1 MVEFIL
7 VLGYIALTTFLGWF
21 LTSRAK
27 ARNDINSFF
36 VGKKE
41 LSWFLVMFVMF
52 GECIA
57 GASSIGAAQTSYSI
71 GLSSVWTN
79 WGQCLGIIVFVLTVS
94 KLYRTAGYY
103 GSYSVPEAYQ
113 FRFGTQRC
121 RIVVMAI
128 VVIVYTILYA
138 LQPKAAGAILS
149 PMLNIDINVCAWVM
163 AAVFVFQAL
172 SGLKGIAWMNVVHSS
187 VLFIG
192 CLIVMILSWNKSG
205 GPSAVYDALGASY
218 LSVTQPSLGTVI
230 GNALGGL
237 FAFIL
242 STSLVA
248 NVYGAKS
255 KRAANLG
262 VIAGAVVVF
271 IFAFFPAFIG
281 VFGRLMYPGLE
292 KAETAKIFYMV
303 ADTFGPAIGAMA
315 SMCII
320 AAVFSTAP
328 AFLLTVGTSLARD
341 LYAGIIKK
349 DATPEQQLKFSK
361 WAIVVLGLGSTY
373 LGLNAASILSQ
384 VNSAFQIRAVAG
396 LILVMGA
403 LWKKVDEKAA
413 FWSMLIGGIVAAG
426 WYIAG
431 NPFGIVPFWPGCGIA
446 LVLCV
451 VMSST
456 NGYKVSPDFAHY
468 KELQDQIPEG
478 LL

>member
-1 MVEFIL
+1 MLEFIL
-7 VLGYIALTTFLGWF
+7 VLGYIVLTTFLGWY

-36 VGKKE
+36 VGRKE
-41 LSWFLVMFVMF
+41 LSWLLVMFVMF

-57 GASSIGAAQTSYSI
+57 GASSIGAAQTSYKI

-94 KLYRTAGYY
+94 KLYRTAGHY
-103 GSYSVPEAYQ
+103 GKYSVPEAYQ
-113 FRFGTQRC
+113 FRFGSQRC

-128 VVIVYTILYA
+128 VVVVYTILYA

-149 PMLNIDINVCAWVM
+149 PMLNIDIRICAWVM
-163 AAVFVFQAL
+163 AAIFVFQAL

-187 VLFIG
+187 VLFLG

-205 GPSAVYDALGASY
+205 GPNVVREVLGESF
-218 LSVTQPSLGTVI
+218 LTVTQPSVGTVI

-248 NVYGAKS
+248 NVYGARS
-255 KRAANLG
+255 KHDANKG
-262 VIAGAVVVF
+262 VIAGAIVVF
-271 IFAFFPAFIG
+271 IFAFFPACIG
-281 VFGRLMYPGLE
+281 MFGRIIYPE
-292 KAETAKIFYMV
+292 VQDTSKIFYIV
-303 ADTFGPAIGAMA
+303 ADTFGAGIGAMA
-315 SMCII
+315 SMCVI

-341 LYAGIIKK
+341 LYAGVINKN
-349 DATPEQQLKFSK
+349 ATPEQQLKFSK
-361 WAIVVLGLGSTY
+361 WSIVVLGLGSTY
-373 LGLNAASILSQ
+373 LGLNAASILTQ

-413 FWSMLIGGIVAAG
+413 FWSMLIGGLVAAG

-431 NPFGIVPFWPGCGIA
+431 SPFGIVPFWPGCGVA
-446 LVLCV
+446 LVLCII
-451 VMSST
+451 MT
-456 NGYKVSPDFAHY
+456 LANGYEVSPDFANY
-468 KELQDQIPEG
+468 KELQDKIPEG
-478 LL
+478 QL

>member
-1 MVEFIL
+1 MLEFVI
-7 VLGYIALTTFLGWF
+7 VLAYIVLTTFLGWY
-21 LTSRAK
+21 LTSKAK

-41 LSWFLVMFVMF
+41 LSWILVMFVMF

-57 GASSIGAAQTSYSI
+57 GASSIGAAQSSWKS

-79 WGQCLGIIVFVLTVS
+79 WGQCLGIIVFVFTVS

-113 FRFGTQRC
+113 FRFGSQRC
-121 RIVVMAI
+121 RVVVMAI
-128 VVIVYTILYA
+128 VVVVYTILYA
-138 LQPKAAGAILS
+138 LQPKSAAAILS
-149 PMLNIDINVCAWVM
+149 PMLNVDIRICAWAM

-187 VLFIG
+187 ILFIG
-192 CLIVMILSWNKSG
+192 CFVVMILSGKASG
-205 GPSAVYDALGASY
+205 GIAAVKEQLDSTY
-218 LSVTQPSLGTVI
+218 LSVLQPSVGTVV

-255 KRAANLG
+255 KHDANFG
-262 VIAGAVVVF
+262 VIAGAIVVF
-271 IFAFFPAFIG
+271 VFAFFPAFVG
-281 VFGRLMYPGLE
+281 VFGKIMYPE
-292 KAETAKIFYMV
+292 VQDTSKIFYIV
-303 ADTFGPAIGAMA
+303 ADTFGAGIGALA

-341 LYAGIIKK
+341 LYKGIINKE
-349 DATPEQQLKFSK
+349 ATPEQQLKFSK

-373 LGLNAASILSQ
+373 LGLNAASILTQ

-403 LWKKVDEKAA
+403 LWPRVNEKAA
-413 FWSMLIGGIVAAG
+413 FWSMLVGGIVAAL
-426 WYIAG
+426 WFILG
-431 NPFGIVPFWPGCGIA
+431 NPFGIVPFWPGCGVA
-446 LVLCV
+446 F
-451 VMSST
+451 VMCIIISFA
-456 NGYKVSPDFAHY
+456 NGKKVSDDFAHY
-468 KELQDQIPEG
+468 KELQDAIPEG
-478 LL
+478 QL

>member
-1 MVEFIL
+1 MFEFIL
-7 VLGYIALTTFLGWF
+7 VLGYIALTTFLGWY

-41 LSWFLVMFVMF
+41 LSWVLVMFVMF

-57 GASSIGAAQTSYSI
+57 GASSIGAAQTSYKI

-79 WGQCLGIIVFVLTVS
+79 WGQCLGIIAFVLTVS

-103 GSYSVPEAYQ
+103 GNYSVPEAYQ

-121 RIVVMAI
+121 RIVVMVI
-128 VVIVYTILYA
+128 VVVVYSILYA

-149 PMLNIDINVCAWVM
+149 PMLNIDLTLCAWVM
-163 AAVFVFQAL
+163 AIVFIIQAL

-192 CLIVMILSWNKSG
+192 CMVVMILSWIKTG
-205 GPSAVYDALGASY
+205 GPNTVLESLGASY
-218 LSVTQPSLGTVI
+218 LSVAQPSVGEVV

-248 NVYGAKS
+248 NVYGARS
-255 KRAANLG
+255 KKDANKG
-262 VIAGAVVVF
+262 VLMGALIVF

-281 VFGRLMYPGLE
+281 VFGKIMYPE
-292 KAETAKIFYMV
+292 VENTAKIFYIV
-303 ADTFGPAIGAMA
+303 ADSFGPFIGAMA

-328 AFLLTVGTSLARD
+328 AFLLTIGTSLARD

-361 WAIVVLGLGSTY
+361 ISIVVLGLGATY
-373 LGLNAASILSQ
+373 LGLNAASILTQ
-384 VNSAFQIRAVAG
+384 VNGAFQIRAVAG

-403 LWKKVDEKAA
+403 LWKKVDEKSA
-413 FWSMLIGGIVAAG
+413 FWSMLVGGIVAAG
-426 WYIAG
+426 WFIAG
-431 NPFGIVPFWPGCGIA
+431 NPFGIVPFWPGCGVA
-446 LVLCV
+446 LVMCV
-451 VMSST
+451 IMTLT
-456 NGYKVSPDFAHY
+456 NGFTVSPDFAHY
-468 KELQDQIPEG
+468 KELQDQVPAEM
-478 LL
+478 L

>member
-7 VLGYIALTTFLGWF
+7 VVGYIILTTFLGWY

-41 LSWFLVMFVMF
+41 LSWILVMFVMF

-57 GASSIGAAQTSYSI
+57 GASSIGAAQTSYNL

-79 WGQCLGIIVFVLTVS
+79 WGQCLGIIVFVVTVS

-103 GSYSVPEAYQ
+103 GNYSVPEAYQ
-113 FRFGTQRC
+113 FRFGSQRC
-121 RIVVMAI
+121 RVVVMAI

-138 LQPKAAGAILS
+138 LQPKAAAAILS
-149 PMLNIDINVCAWVM
+149 PMLNVNVTVCAWVM

-192 CLIVMILSWNKSG
+192 CLVVMILSWNQTG
-205 GPSAVYDALGASY
+205 GISAILETLDSSY
-218 LSVTQPSLGTVI
+218 LSITQPSLGTVV

-237 FAFIL
+237 FAFVL

-248 NVYGAKS
+248 NVYGARS
-255 KRAANLG
+255 KHDANKG
-262 VIAGAVVVF
+262 VLAGALVVF
-271 IFAFFPAFIG
+271 IFALFPAFIG
-281 VFGRLMYPGLE
+281 VYGRIMYPE
-292 KAETAKIFYMV
+292 VSDTSKIFYIV
-303 ADTFGPAIGAMA
+303 ADSFGPAIGAMA

-341 LYAGIIKK
+341 LYKGIINKN
-349 DATPEQQLKFSK
+349 ATPEQQLKFSK
-361 WAIVVLGLGSTY
+361 GAIVVLGFGSTY

-396 LILVMGA
+396 LVLVMGA
-403 LWKKVDEKAA
+403 LWKKVDEKSA
-413 FWSMLIGGIVAAG
+413 FWSMLVGGIVAAG

-431 NPFGIVPFWPGCGIA
+431 SPFGIVPFWPGCGVA
-446 LVLCV
+446 LVMIV
-451 VMSST
+451 VMTLT
-456 NGYKVSPDFAHY
+456 NGYEISPDFAHY
-468 KELQDQIPEG
+468 KELQDQVPPEH
-478 LL
+478 L

>member
-1 MVEFIL
+1 MFEFIL
-7 VLGYIALTTFLGWF
+7 VIGYILITTFLGWY

-41 LSWFLVMFVMF
+41 LSWILVMFVMF

-57 GASSIGAAQTSYSI
+57 GASSIGAAQTSYGI

-103 GSYSVPEAYQ
+103 GNYSVPEAYQ
-113 FRFGTQRC
+113 FRFGSQRC
-121 RIVVMAI
+121 RVVVMVI

-149 PMLNIDINVCAWVM
+149 PMLNVDIKICAWVM
-163 AAVFVFQAL
+163 AIVFVFQAL

-192 CLIVMILSWNKSG
+192 CLVVMILSWVKTG
-205 GPSAVYDALGASY
+205 GPNTVYEALGASY
-218 LSVTQPSLGTVI
+218 LSVAQPSLGTVI

-248 NVYGAKS
+248 NVYGARS
-255 KRAANLG
+255 KHDANKG
-262 VIAGAVVVF
+262 VIAGAIVVF

-281 VFGRLMYPGLE
+281 VFGRIMYPE
-292 KAETAKIFYMV
+292 VSDTSKIFYIV
-303 ADTFGPAIGAMA
+303 ADSFGPAIGAMA

-328 AFLLTVGTSLARD
+328 AFLLTIGTSLARD
-341 LYAGIIKK
+341 LYAGIINKN
-349 DATPEQQLKFSK
+349 ASPEQQLKFSK

-396 LILVMGA
+396 LVLVLGA
-403 LWKKVDEKAA
+403 LWKKVDEKSA

-431 NPFGIVPFWPGCGIA
+431 SPFGIVPFWPGCGVA
-446 LVLCV
+446 LVLIV
-451 VMSST
+451 VMTLT
-456 NGYKVSPDFAHY
+456 NGQEVSPDFAHY
-468 KELQDQIPEG
+468 KELQDMVPADM
-478 LL
+478 L

>member
-1 MVEFIL
+1 MFEFIL
-7 VLGYIALTTFLGWF
+7 VIGYIAITTFLGWY

-41 LSWFLVMFVMF
+41 LSWVLVMFVMF

-57 GASSIGAAQTSYSI
+57 GASSIGAAQTSYGI

-79 WGQCLGIIVFVLTVS
+79 WGQCLGIVVFVLTVS

-103 GSYSVPEAYQ
+103 GNYSVPEAYQ
-113 FRFGTQRC
+113 FRFGSQRC
-121 RIVVMAI
+121 RVVVMVI

-149 PMLNIDINVCAWVM
+149 PMLNIDIKICAWVM
-163 AAVFVFQAL
+163 AVVFVFQAL

-192 CLIVMILSWNKSG
+192 CLVVMILSWIKTG
-205 GPSAVYDALGASY
+205 GPSTVYEALGASY
-218 LSVTQPSLGTVI
+218 LSVAQPSLGTVI

-255 KRAANLG
+255 KHDANKG
-262 VIAGAVVVF
+262 VIAGAIVVF

-281 VFGRLMYPGLE
+281 VFGRIMYPE
-292 KAETAKIFYMV
+292 VADTSKIFYIV
-303 ADTFGPAIGAMA
+303 ADSFGPAVGAMA

-328 AFLLTVGTSLARD
+328 AFLLTIGTSLARD
-341 LYAGIIKK
+341 LYAGIINKN
-349 DATPEQQLKFSK
+349 ATPEQQLKFSK

-396 LILVMGA
+396 LVLVLGA
-403 LWKKVDEKAA
+403 LWKKVDERSA

-431 NPFGIVPFWPGCGIA
+431 SPFGIVPFWPGCGVA
-446 LVLCV
+446 LVLIV
-451 VMSST
+451 IMTLT
-456 NGYKVSPDFAHY
+456 NGHEVSPDFAHY
-468 KELQDQIPEG
+468 KELQDKVPADM
-478 LL
+478 L